1 MFSLLILGPG
11 LSRDGERYVDEEMKR
26 ALFGV
31 KRMKEVMEKNQEKH
45 EHLMKT
51 LKESSNKRKKAEE
64 QCRESLRTSF
74 MECRPCLED
83 TCKTFYTSTCRRG
96 FSSFSFKVE
105 EFFRKLSSQLETP
118 DQVVNQNR
126 DNLNQTQ
133 NSEDPDPDLE
143 LVRLNAT
150 FSQMQG
156 KISSLHNRS
165 TELVNKMH
173 QEFGHGF
180 WVAFTT
186 KLKPK
191 PLSPTQESPNGGFFM
206 GMGRLGS
213 MGLDDVLEEVYD
225 FGRAVVEDFSDAMT
239 DVLDEMQE
247 AVDEESWQQRDT
259 ESFPSWSWVP
269 VPFPDMYLCRQLRRQ
284 AADCWQ
290 LQRLCESCQDT
301 LVKECPSVREL
312 HSALEETYLL
322 LNASRLQY
330 EEMLQV
336 VQKHTDDT
344 HTWLNNMEAK
354 YGWVTQLTNGTLGP
368 QNIFGV
374 SAVALQV
381 RDNRFKGDTRV
392 VLNIL
397 DSPLL
402 TLSVPAE
409 LEVQDSAFIQY
420 VAQEALAHYKQ
431 SKGSTNAKE
440 LSEKGVK
447 IWDANGSRQYLDKM
461 GFTDREEG
469 DLGPVYGFQWRHYGA
484 EYSNMHKDYAG
495 QGVDQL
501 QKVIDTIKTNPED
514 RRIIMCAWNPK
525 DLPHMALP
533 PCHALCQFYV
543 IDGELSCQLYQR
555 SGDMGL
561 GVPFNIAS
569 YALLTYMIAHITG
582 LKLQREIR
590 PFPKL
595 KILRTVEIIDDFR
608 AEDFE
613 IVDYNPHPTI
623 KMQMAV

>member
-1 MFSLLILGPG
+1 MPNLFSLLRGNRHCRALFTTFLVCLDHENLNLSTR
-11 LSRDGERYVDEEMKR
+11 LSRDGERYVDAEMKR

-51 LKESSNKRKKAEE
+51 LKESKAELNLQKAEE
-64 QCRESLRTSF
+64 QCHDSLRTSF

-118 DQVVNQNR
+118 DQVVNQNQ

-133 NSEDPDPDLE
+133 NSDDPDLE
-143 LVRLNAT
+143 LVRLNAS

-156 KISSLHNRS
+156 KMSSLHNRS

-180 WVAFTT
+180 WVAFTN

-191 PLSPTQESPNGGFFM
+191 PLFPTQESPSGGFFM
-206 GMGRLGS
+206 GMGHLGS

-225 FGRAVVEDFSDAMT
+225 FGRAVVEDLT
-239 DVLDEMQE
+239 DVLDEMQK
-247 AVDEESWQQRDT
+247 AVDEESWQQR

-284 AADCWQ
+284 ASECWQ

-322 LNASRLQY
+322 LNTSRLQY

-344 HTWLNNMEAK
+344 NNWLNTMEAK

-368 QNIFGV
+368 HVVICFQV
-374 SAVALQV
+374 VLQV
-381 RDNRFKGDTRV
+381 RDDGFKGDTRV
-392 VLNIL
+392 ALNIL
-397 DSPLL
+397 NSPTL

-431 SKGSTNAKE
+431 SKVSIKPA
-440 LSEKGVK
+440 
-447 IWDANGSRQYLDKM
+447 ARQNVHAMITVPRQFL
-461 GFTDREEG
+461 
-469 DLGPVYGFQWRHYGA
+469 
-484 EYSNMHKDYAG
+484 
-495 QGVDQL
+495 
-501 QKVIDTIKTNPED
+501 
-514 RRIIMCAWNPK
+514 II
-525 DLPHMALP
+525 
-533 PCHALCQFYV
+533 
-543 IDGELSCQLYQR
+543 
-555 SGDMGL
+555 
-561 GVPFNIAS
+561 
-569 YALLTYMIAHITG
+569 
-582 LKLQREIR
+582 
-590 PFPKL
+590 
-595 KILRTVEIIDDFR
+595 
-608 AEDFE
+608 
-613 IVDYNPHPTI
+613 
-623 KMQMAV
+623 

>member
-1 MFSLLILGPG
+1 PIRIWGPMPNLFSLLRGNRHCRALFTTFLVCLDHENLNLSTLHALVIRLAYIQMFSLLVLGPG
-11 LSRDGERYVDEEMKR
+11 LSRDGERYVDAEMKR

-51 LKESSNKRKKAEE
+51 LKESKAELNLQKAEE
-64 QCRESLRTSF
+64 QCHDSLRTSF

-118 DQVVNQNR
+118 DQVVNQNQ

-133 NSEDPDPDLE
+133 NSDDPDLE
-143 LVRLNAT
+143 LVRLNAS

-156 KISSLHNRS
+156 KMSSLHNRS

-180 WVAFTT
+180 WVAFTN

-191 PLSPTQESPNGGFFM
+191 PLFPTQESPSGGFFM
-206 GMGRLGS
+206 GMGHLGS
-213 MGLDDVLEEVYD
+213 MVITLLCL
-225 FGRAVVEDFSDAMT
+225 SN
-239 DVLDEMQE
+239 LIH
-247 AVDEESWQQRDT
+247 
-259 ESFPSWSWVP
+259 WSWVP

-284 AADCWQ
+284 ASECWQ

-322 LNASRLQY
+322 LNTSRLQY

-344 HTWLNNMEAK
+344 NNWLNTMEAK

-368 QNIFGV
+368 HVVICFQV
-374 SAVALQV
+374 VLQV
-381 RDNRFKGDTRV
+381 RDDGFKGDTRV
-392 VLNIL
+392 ALNIL
-397 DSPLL
+397 NSPTL

-431 SKGSTNAKE
+431 SKVSIKPA
-440 LSEKGVK
+440 
-447 IWDANGSRQYLDKM
+447 ARQNVHAMITVPRQFL
-461 GFTDREEG
+461 
-469 DLGPVYGFQWRHYGA
+469 
-484 EYSNMHKDYAG
+484 
-495 QGVDQL
+495 
-501 QKVIDTIKTNPED
+501 
-514 RRIIMCAWNPK
+514 II
-525 DLPHMALP
+525 
-533 PCHALCQFYV
+533 
-543 IDGELSCQLYQR
+543 
-555 SGDMGL
+555 
-561 GVPFNIAS
+561 
-569 YALLTYMIAHITG
+569 
-582 LKLQREIR
+582 
-590 PFPKL
+590 
-595 KILRTVEIIDDFR
+595 
-608 AEDFE
+608 
-613 IVDYNPHPTI
+613 
-623 KMQMAV
+623 

>member
-1 MFSLLILGPG
+1 MRKSCTCESTPVKMRALLILTLYISSLGVLHCGPDPSPTELSEDVLQG

-51 LKESSNKRKKAEE
+51 LKESSDKRKGAVQLATEVELKLQKAEE
-64 QCRESLRTSF
+64 QCHDSLRTSF

-118 DQVVNQNR
+118 DQVVNQNQ
-126 DNLNQTQ
+126 DNLTQTQ
-133 NSEDPDPDLE
+133 NSDDPDLE
-143 LVRLNAT
+143 LVRLNAS

-156 KISSLHNRS
+156 KMSSLHNRS
-165 TELVNKMH
+165 TELVNNMH

-186 KLKPK
+186 KLKPE
-191 PLSPTQESPNGGFFM
+191 PLSPTQESPSGGFFM

-247 AVDEESWQQRDT
+247 AVDEESWQQR

-284 AADCWQ
+284 VAECWQ

-312 HSALEETYLL
+312 HSALEETYIV
-322 LNASRLQY
+322 LNTSRLQY

-344 HTWLNNMEAK
+344 RTWLNAMEAK

-368 QNIFGV
+368 QYIFGV
-374 SAVALQV
+374 SAVILQV
-381 RDNRFKGDTRV
+381 RDNGFKGDTRV

-397 DSPLL
+397 NSPSL

-431 SKGSTNAKE
+431 SK
-440 LSEKGVK
+440 
-447 IWDANGSRQYLDKM
+447 I
-461 GFTDREEG
+461 
-469 DLGPVYGFQWRHYGA
+469 
-484 EYSNMHKDYAG
+484 
-495 QGVDQL
+495 
-501 QKVIDTIKTNPED
+501 
-514 RRIIMCAWNPK
+514 
-525 DLPHMALP
+525 
-533 PCHALCQFYV
+533 
-543 IDGELSCQLYQR
+543 
-555 SGDMGL
+555 
-561 GVPFNIAS
+561 
-569 YALLTYMIAHITG
+569 
-582 LKLQREIR
+582 
-590 PFPKL
+590 
-595 KILRTVEIIDDFR
+595 
-608 AEDFE
+608 
-613 IVDYNPHPTI
+613 
-623 KMQMAV
+623 

>member
-1 MFSLLILGPG
+1 MRALLILTLYISSLGVLHCGPDPSPTELSEDVLQG

-51 LKESSNKRKKAEE
+51 LKESSDKRKGAVQLATEAELKLQKAEE
-64 QCRESLRTSF
+64 QCHDSLRTSF

-105 EFFRKLSSQLETP
+105 ELFRKLSSQLETP
-118 DQVVNQNR
+118 DQVVNQNQ

-133 NSEDPDPDLE
+133 NSDDPDLE
-143 LVRLNAT
+143 LVRLNAS

-156 KISSLHNRS
+156 KMSSLHNRS
-165 TELVNKMH
+165 TELVNNMH

-186 KLKPK
+186 KLKPE
-191 PLSPTQESPNGGFFM
+191 PLSPTQESPSGGFFM

-247 AVDEESWQQRDT
+247 AVDEESWQQR

-284 AADCWQ
+284 VAECWQ

-312 HSALEETYLL
+312 HSALEETYRL
-322 LNASRLQY
+322 LNTSRLQY

-344 HTWLNNMEAK
+344 RTWLNAMEAK

-368 QNIFGV
+368 QYIFSV
-374 SAVALQV
+374 SAVSSQY
-381 RDNRFKGDTRV
+381 TRG
-392 VLNIL
+392 
-397 DSPLL
+397 S
-402 TLSVPAE
+402 TE

-431 SKGSTNAKE
+431 SK
-440 LSEKGVK
+440 
-447 IWDANGSRQYLDKM
+447 I
-461 GFTDREEG
+461 
-469 DLGPVYGFQWRHYGA
+469 
-484 EYSNMHKDYAG
+484 
-495 QGVDQL
+495 
-501 QKVIDTIKTNPED
+501 
-514 RRIIMCAWNPK
+514 
-525 DLPHMALP
+525 
-533 PCHALCQFYV
+533 
-543 IDGELSCQLYQR
+543 
-555 SGDMGL
+555 
-561 GVPFNIAS
+561 
-569 YALLTYMIAHITG
+569 
-582 LKLQREIR
+582 
-590 PFPKL
+590 
-595 KILRTVEIIDDFR
+595 
-608 AEDFE
+608 
-613 IVDYNPHPTI
+613 
-623 KMQMAV
+623 